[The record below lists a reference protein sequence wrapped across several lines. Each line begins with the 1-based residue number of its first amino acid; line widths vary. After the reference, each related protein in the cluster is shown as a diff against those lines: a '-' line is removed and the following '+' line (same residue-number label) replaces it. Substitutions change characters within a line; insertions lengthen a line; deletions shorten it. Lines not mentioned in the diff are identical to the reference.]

1 MFSNIASVNSVNKI
15 NTETKD
21 ISGPPQARKNW
32 GLQAYL
38 TIGDGSEMGIKK
50 AFFQNRICKVGK

>member
-21 ISGPPQARKNW
+21 ISGPPQARKFW
-32 GLQAYL
+32 GLDAYL
-38 TIGDGSEMGIKK
+38 MIGDGS
-50 AFFQNRICKVGK
+50 